1 MLHIKTIRMFM
12 KKLFTLLAVIFL
24 SAPLLN
30 AQNPTGN
37 IRGKVIDEVTH
48 RTTAQATVVLYNA
61 DNKMQSVTDTNGSF
75 EFKKINV
82 GKWNLQVTVV
92 GYEPRLI
99 SDFVITSGKEMVMS
113 VELTEKVT
121 KMSDV
126 TVVSTK
132 KGKQYTNNEMIL
144 VSGRSFNVDDTK
156 KYAGSLGDPSRM
168 ASNFAGVVAADD
180 SRNDIVVRGNSP
192 IGLLWQLEGLSI
204 PNPNHF
210 GSLSSTGGPVSMLN
224 NNLLDKS
231 DFLTGAFPAQ
241 YGNALSG
248 VFDLKLRNGNN
259 QKHEYVFQMGFN
271 GIEAGAEG
279 PFSKTTKAS
288 YLVNYRFSSLEL
300 FKKLGMDVG
309 TGTAVPV
316 YQDASFKITLPDHH
330 HGTFTIFGLGGKSN
344 VDFLGN
350 DVDTT
355 KTDLYGNENMNM
367 YARYQTGILGAS
379 YDKPLGKSCRLNII
393 TGYTGTKENYNGDSI
408 SPVTRIAFPSTET
421 EMKNQTLTAVIKL
434 SQKVNSSNTLQ
445 YGFQGDYKMFDLY
458 YADIYGGTVKNIRV
472 NESGNTML
480 MQLFA
485 QWKHR
490 FNNRLTL
497 LTGLHVQTLSL
508 NNNFSTEPRAS
519 LQYKFGKNTSISLGY
534 GLLAQSQILPTYF
547 IKTHINGVD
556 YTTNKSLD
564 FTKSNQ
570 IVAGFESM
578 LSKFTRL
585 KAEVYYQHIFNAPIE
600 QSITSY
606 SALNSGTNFGI
617 DFNDSLVNKG
627 TGNNYGIELTME
639 RFFNKGFYYLATASI
654 YNSQYTGSDGI
665 ERNTAFNNK
674 YAVNILFGKEWQ
686 IKKQSD
692 NVFALNVKFSRAG
705 GKYTSPVDVL
715 ASANSTLTKYDET
728 RAYSIKQ
735 PDYFRC
741 DIKLSYRKN
750 HKHFTEEFSLDL
762 QNVTNNKNVFRETYN
777 NRTGTVNYQYQQ
789 GFFPVPTYRLTF

>member
-1 MLHIKTIRMFM
+1 M
-12 KKLFTLLAVIFL
+12 KLVFTLLVVTLLTSQL
-24 SAPLLN
+24 SK
-30 AQNPTGN
+30 AQNLTGN
-37 IRGKVIDEVTH
+37 FRGKVIDEVTH
-48 RTTAQATVVLYNA
+48 RIITQATVMLTNA
-61 DNKMQSVTDTNGSF
+61 DNKLQSSTDSNGTF

-82 GKWNLQVTVV
+82 GKWNLQVTTV
-92 GYEPRLI
+92 GYEPRYL
-99 SDFVITSGKEMVMS
+99 SDLVITSGKELITS
-113 VELTEKVT
+113 VELTEKIT
-121 KMSDV
+121 RINDI
-126 TVVSTK
+126 TVVTIK
-132 KGKQYTNNEMIL
+132 KGKQYTNNDMIL
-144 VSGRSFNVDDTK
+144 VSGRSFNIDDTK

-259 QKHEYVFQMGFN
+259 QQHEYVFQMGFN

-279 PFSKTTKAS
+279 PFSKTSKAS
-288 YLVNYRFSSLEL
+288 YLVNYRYSSLEL

-330 HGTFTIFGLGGKSN
+330 HGIFTIFGLGGKSN

-367 YARYQTGILGAS
+367 RAKYQTGIIGAT
-379 YDKPLGKSCRLNII
+379 YDKPLGKTCRLNII
-393 TGYTGTKENYNGDSI
+393 TGYTGTKEKYLGDSI
-408 SPVTRIAFPSTET
+408 SPISRIAFPSAET
-421 EMKNQTLTAVIKL
+421 EMKNQTLIAIFKL
-434 SQKVNSSNTLQ
+434 SQKLNSSNTLQ
-445 YGFQGDYKMFDLY
+445 FGFQGDYKMFDFY
-458 YADIYGGTVKNIRV
+458 YANIYGGTVKNVRV
-472 NESGNTML
+472 NQSGNTMM

-490 FNNRLTL
+490 FNNKLTL
-497 LTGLHVQTLSL
+497 LTGLHSQTLIL
-508 NNNFSTEPRAS
+508 NNNISTEPRAS
-519 LQYKFGKNTSISLGY
+519 LQYKITKNTSFSLGY

-547 IKTHINGVD
+547 IKTNVNGVD
-556 YTTNKSLD
+556 YMTNKSLD

-570 IVAGFESM
+570 VVAGFESM

-585 KAEVYYQHIFNAPIE
+585 KAEVYYQHIFNAPVE
-600 QSITSY
+600 QSASSY
-606 SALNSGTNFGI
+606 SALNSGNNFGI

-639 RFFNKGFYYLATASI
+639 RFFNKGFYYLATASM
-654 YNSQYTGSDGI
+654 YNSQYKGSDGM

-674 YAVNILFGKEWQ
+674 YAVNLLFGKEWQ

-692 NVFALNVKFSRAG
+692 NVFALNVKFTSAG
-705 GKYTSPVDVL
+705 GKFTSPVDVA
-715 ASANSTLTKYDET
+715 ASANSTFTKYDET
-728 RAYSIKQ
+728 KAYSIKQ

-762 QNVTNNKNVFRETYN
+762 QNVTSHKNVFREAYN
-777 NRTGTVNYQYQQ
+777 NRTGAVNYQYQQ